1 MVSGPISSPKSAI
14 DGIVWIRLRI
24 AKVRRAYFYGPLVY
38 LTSTLVALVQPVI
51 GLLINVSLW
60 ILWIRLGYREER
72 AVQ

>member
-1 MVSGPISSPKSAI
+1 MRPEVTP
-14 DGIVWIRLRI
+14 LTI
-24 AKVRRAYFYGPLVY
+24 AKVLRAYFYGPLVY

>member
-1 MVSGPISSPKSAI
+1 
-14 DGIVWIRLRI
+14 
-24 AKVRRAYFYGPLVY
+24 VY

-72 AVQ
+72 TAR